1 VSVAVG
7 SVFASF
13 PSYLSTRMEAEFVD
27 IDEAIFRLRRRK
39 DPDELAKHQ
48 WPLARWLDRQQWPT

>member
-1 VSVAVG
+1 
-7 SVFASF
+7 
-13 PSYLSTRMEAEFVD
+13 MEAEFVD
-27 IDEAIFRLRRRK
+27 IDEAIFLLRRRK